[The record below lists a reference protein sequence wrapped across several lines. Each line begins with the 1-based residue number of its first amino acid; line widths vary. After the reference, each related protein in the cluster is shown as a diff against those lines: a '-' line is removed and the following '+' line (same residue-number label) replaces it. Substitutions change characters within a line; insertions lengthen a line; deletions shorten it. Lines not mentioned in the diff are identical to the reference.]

1 MLYEYLCSNYMPNEP
16 IFVADVSLPVSN
28 VNLRQM
34 FKTLCDAG
42 KIKRFDTG
50 VYYLPKKSRLNGG
63 VRWEQIQLPDI
74 NIYTEME
81 KLMDIT
87 RDIPLQINW
96 ELLLKFRI
104 WWKLYQIM
112 SVPGYGK

>member
-16 IFVADVSLPVSN
+16 IFVA
-28 VNLRQM
+28 
-34 FKTLCDAG
+34 
-42 KIKRFDTG
+42 
-50 VYYLPKKSRLNGG
+50 
-63 VRWEQIQLPDI
+63 EIQLPDI

-112 SVPGYGK
+112 PVPGYGK